1 MMNRMGA
8 KKRILF
14 MVNSLAGGGAEKA
27 LIELLRNF
35 DYERYDVELC
45 VVFNIGVYLNDVPRQ
60 VKMFHLYNSEGHG
73 AHHHALRLY
82 RKHGL
87 DFLFRW
93 RVRSRVKGNYDAIVS
108 FLEGDSLLLHSMVTD
123 RAKRNITWLHCNLAS
138 FHWTRKLFPDDE
150 FEKRAYSKMDAVVG
164 CSRCALDSLYGLYHL
179 PLPGCV
185 IPNIIDAGKIRELAE
200 PEPQVELEPAPELE
214 SPAESGS
221 VVTCDRLF
229 TISSVGSLSDVKCY
243 DRLIRAASKLREDGY
258 DLCFRVAGDGKLR
271 NELEALRDSFNL
283 GDSFQFLG
291 FVKPPYHVIKNSDLF
306 VSTSRSEAAPLVF
319 CEAMAV
325 GVPVVA
331 TRNEGSA
338 EILGN
343 SDFGL
348 LVQQDDESIYQGIKR
363 MIDDA
368 ALRERYIAQGER
380 RLKMFSK
387 ETTLAKLT
395 SLFES

>member
-1 MMNRMGA
+1 M
-8 KKRILF
+8 I
-14 MVNSLAGGGAEKA
+14 NSLAGGGAEKA

-35 DYERYDVELC
+35 DYEKYDVELC
-45 VVFNIGVYLNDVPRQ
+45 VVFNIGVYLNDVPPQ
-60 VKMFHLYNSEGHG
+60 VKMFYLYSSEGHG

-82 RKHGL
+82 RKYGL
-87 DFLFRW
+87 EFLFRW
-93 RVRSRVKGNYDAIVS
+93 CVRSHIKGNYDAIVS
-108 FLEGDSLLLHSMVTD
+108 FLEGDSLLLHSMITD
-123 RAKRNITWLHCNLAS
+123 RSKRNITWLHCNLS
-138 FHWTRKLFPDDE
+138 DFHWTRKLFPNDGL
-150 FEKRAYSKMDAVVG
+150 EKKAYSKMDAVVA
-164 CSRCALDSLYGLYHL
+164 CSQCALDSFRGLYHL
-179 PLPGCV
+179 PFPGCV
-185 IPNIIDAGKIRELAE
+185 IPNIIDAGEIRKM
-200 PEPQVELEPAPELE
+200 
-214 SPAESGS
+214 AESKTPVGS
-221 VVTCDRLF
+221 ESTLSRDRLF
-229 TISSVGSLSDVKCY
+229 TVSSVGSLSDVKCY
-243 DRLIRAASKLREDGY
+243 DRLIRAAARLRNEGY

-338 EILGN
+338 EILGD

-348 LVQQDDESIYQGIKR
+348 LVEQDDESIYQGIKR

-368 ALRERYIAQGER
+368 ALRERYIAEGER

>member
-1 MMNRMGA
+1 
-8 KKRILF
+8 

-35 DYERYDVELC
+35 DYEKYDIELC
-45 VVFNIGVYLNDVPRQ
+45 VVFNTGVYMNDVPPQ
-60 VKMFHLYNSEGHG
+60 VRKFHLYKSEGHG

-82 RKHGL
+82 RKYGMA
-87 DFLFRW
+87 FPFRW
-93 RVRSRVKGNYDAIVS
+93 RVRSRVKGNYDAIIS
-108 FLEGDSLLLHSMVTD
+108 FLEGDAMLFHSMITD
-123 RAKRNITWLHCNLAS
+123 RSKRNITWLHCNLAS
-138 FHWTRKLFPDDE
+138 FHWTKKLFPDDGM
-150 FEKRAYSKMDAVVG
+150 EKEAYAKMDVVVA
-164 CSRCALDSLYGLYHL
+164 CSQCALDSFHGLYNL
-179 PLPGCV
+179 TLPGCV
-185 IPNIIDAGKIRELAE
+185 IPNIIDSGKIRELAE
-200 PEPQVELEPAPELE
+200 TGSTL
-214 SPAESGS
+214 SG
-221 VVTCDRLF
+221 DRLF
-229 TISSVGSLSDVKCY
+229 TISSVGSLSDVKCF
-243 DRLIRAASKLREDGY
+243 DRLIRAAARLRDEGY
-258 DLCFRVAGDGKLR
+258 KVRFRIAGDGKLR
-271 NELEALRDSFNL
+271 AELEALRDSFHL
-283 GDSFQFLG
+283 GDSFEFLG

-338 EILGN
+338 EILGD

-348 LVQQDDESIYQGIKR
+348 LVEQDDESIYQGIKR

-368 ALRERYIAQGER
+368 ALRERYLAEGER

-387 ETTLAKLT
+387 EITLAKLT